1 MSPLIRDA
9 GPDEHPRLRGDSA
22 DRLLALG
29 GFLEDAYDFEAD
41 VLQLMNDPHI
51 REPDLDYHHSPEP
64 TFIAYE
70 LEL

>member
-9 GPDEHPRLRGDSA
+9 GPDEHPRLRAIVLTAYS
-22 DRLLALG
+22 ALG

-51 REPDLDYHHSPEP
+51 REPDLDYHHSQEP
-64 TFIAYE
+64 TFIAYV